1 MLAANDGI
9 PKGRGDG
16 LTGLRRGSGTRRMI
30 DQAFIDAFEPERRS
44 EYARQQTRPKRHP
57 TTQTH
62 TRSKAHHT
70 TQTHTPQPAGRSPL
84 PSAREID
91 AALHVK
97 YGAARYGDRYC
108 GAVASPPSPRGAY

>member
-1 MLAANDGI
+1 
-9 PKGRGDG
+9 
-16 LTGLRRGSGTRRMI
+16 MI
-30 DQAFIDAFEPERRS
+30 NQAFIDAFEPDRRS
-44 EYARQQTRPKRHP
+44 EYARQQTRPKGHS

-62 TRSKAHHT
+62 TRSKAHPT

-97 YGAARYGDRYC
+97 YGATRYADG
-108 GAVASPPSPRGAY
+108 